1 MFRSI
6 NFYNNRS
13 RGRMV
18 LKAFLKHDSTSK
30 SLSLL
35 NKCLTF
41 ITFMENGDLLWYF
54 LSIYGIL
61 GKGFPVNQSRR
72 KTSTW
77 HALFILSQMKYI
89 NSASTRT
96 IYIGAQVI
104 ISKCILVLSEFRS
117 MPIWWRCTTYY
128 VHIDQNIIRYKS

>member
-1 MFRSI
+1 MFRSF
-6 NFYNNRS
+6 NFYKNRN
-13 RGRMV
+13 RGRKV
-18 LKAFLKHDSTSK
+18 LKAFLKHVSTRK
-30 SLSLL
+30 SISLL
-35 NKCLTF
+35 NKVFTF
-41 ITFMENGDLLWYF
+41 IAFMENGNVLWHF

-104 ISKCILVLSEFRS
+104 ISKCILVLSEFCT

-128 VHIDQNIIRYKS
+128 IHID